1 MVESGIGE
9 GKGGVEGWAG
19 VGLFCRFVCFSSF
32 SSFFSP
38 VNAASEWCRERY
50 IDLKR

>member
-19 VGLFCRFVCFSSF
+19 VGLFCRFVYFSSF
-32 SSFFSP
+32 SSFFSRLMQR
-38 VNAASEWCRERY
+38 VSGAERG
-50 IDLKR
+50 I